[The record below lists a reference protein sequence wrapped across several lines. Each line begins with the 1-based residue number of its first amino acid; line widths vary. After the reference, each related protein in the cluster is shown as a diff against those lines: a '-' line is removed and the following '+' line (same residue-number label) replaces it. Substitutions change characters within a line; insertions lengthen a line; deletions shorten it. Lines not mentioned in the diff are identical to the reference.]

1 MGGVGSSG
9 QDASGLFCPCV
20 GVSSR
25 FPLSVTAL
33 TLAVSWLLMG
43 LDSSSDLCHLPQ
55 GTVVSWNGQ
64 GYSRPGRFQVGA
76 TLTILCFW
84 KAQDLGCSVPVQG
97 SGGQGRHPSGVRG
110 GALLGRRKRIMHLP
124 PLAWAGT
131 AASVPLKAPGLLAG
145 VRSWLRSSGRTGSRS
160 AGLSISASSCPSQAP
175 WRRCWLRSTPPSQIS
190 SQPWSP
196 GDSCLLA
203 TPRGTWQFLGW
214 AC

>member
-64 GYSRPGRFQVGA
+64 GYSRPGQFQVGA

-84 KAQDLGCSVPVQG
+84 KVGLLCLCRVVVAKAGTLLG
-97 SGGQGRHPSGVRG
+97 SGEVLCWEGGRGSC
-110 GALLGRRKRIMHLP
+110 IFLP
-124 PLAWAGT
+124 W
-131 AASVPLKAPGLLAG
+131 PGLEQQP
-145 VRSWLRSSGRTGSRS
+145 
-160 AGLSISASSCPSQAP
+160 AS
-175 WRRCWLRSTPPSQIS
+175 L
-190 SQPWSP
+190 
-196 GDSCLLA
+196 
-203 TPRGTWQFLGW
+203 
-214 AC
+214 